1 MAYLAWQDSFS
12 VNVKEIDDQHK
23 NLIGMVNT
31 LHDALVAQKGREAHK
46 KIIYDMVDY
55 AAVHFETEEK
65 YMRRLN
71 YPEYESHKAEH
82 DLFTTKALDLKDRAD
97 HDSFILTIEIMNFLK
112 DWLQKHILGTD
123 AGYSTHFNQQG
134 IY

>member
-46 KIIYDMVDY
+46 QIIYDMVDY

-65 YMRRLN
+65 HMRRLN
-71 YPEYESHKAEH
+71 YPQYTDHKAEH
-82 DLFTTKALDLKDRAD
+82 DIFTTKALDLKERAD
-97 HDSFILTIEIMNFLK
+97 KDGFILTIEIMNFLK
-112 DWLQKHILGTD
+112 DWLQTHILGTD
-123 AGYSTHFNQQG
+123 AGYSVHFNEQG
-134 IY
+134 LY